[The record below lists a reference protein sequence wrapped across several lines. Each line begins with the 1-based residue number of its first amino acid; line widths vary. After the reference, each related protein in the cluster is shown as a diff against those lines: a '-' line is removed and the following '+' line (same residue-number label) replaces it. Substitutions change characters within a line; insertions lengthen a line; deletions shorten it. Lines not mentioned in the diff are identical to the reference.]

1 MKTRF
6 PNWKSLRQ
14 PIGNS
19 GYMVHLE
26 KSSVKRMLFGRL
38 FTTFCMCKYEFT
50 QQTSKML
57 ISQVF
62 GSFIPQKINVISSTS
77 YCMNVISA
85 QRKRCCEVIAPSALR
100 RHRESE
106 DNEDTGAAGNEERRQ
121 IIGENYVVYPIEK
134 YKKSSRLPK
143 NKEAASKGSG
153 QRYAQIKTLFT
164 LAFLMASSS
173 QVANSQ
179 DFIRL
184 FIEMYRSL
192 PCLWKVKS
200 PDYSNKYKK
209 KVAYEKLVNLYQ
221 ENHPSETVDEAVIKK
236 KIQALRTVFKKELNK
251 VEKSTRSGA
260 GTDEVYVPKLW
271 YYNLLE
277 FTRDQE
283 IPRVMHCSMSL
294 PQEEETVTRPDS
306 PLVDHVTE
314 EVSPTPCVIPETP
327 ATSNPTDEEA
337 EEASVSVGA
346 YTVQRRNPVSRK
358 RKATAP
364 PFPEFVDIAKN
375 ILVLQ
380 EKQAIGGFAHMVD
393 ERLRSLDVT
402 QRLQAERIIFE
413 ALNKAAVGQL
423 KDSYILVDS
432 QAMSITPW
440 PQTQEQV
447 TSTPRRVNQP
457 LHSMNF
463 GTPHWQSGP
472 FINPGRQQLN
482 DSDFSY
488 TQL

>member
-1 MKTRF
+1 
-6 PNWKSLRQ
+6 
-14 PIGNS
+14 
-19 GYMVHLE
+19 
-26 KSSVKRMLFGRL
+26 
-38 FTTFCMCKYEFT
+38 
-50 QQTSKML
+50 
-57 ISQVF
+57 
-62 GSFIPQKINVISSTS
+62 
-77 YCMNVISA
+77 
-85 QRKRCCEVIAPSALR
+85 
-100 RHRESE
+100 
-106 DNEDTGAAGNEERRQ
+106 
-121 IIGENYVVYPIEK
+121 
-134 YKKSSRLPK
+134 
-143 NKEAASKGSG
+143 
-153 QRYAQIKTLFT
+153 
-164 LAFLMASSS
+164 MASSS

-184 FIEMYRSL
+184 FIEMYRSM

-209 KVAYEKLVNLYQ
+209 KVAYEKLVHLYQ

-337 EEASVSVGA
+337 EEASVSAGA
-346 YTVQRRNPVSRK
+346 YTVQRRLPVSRK

-413 ALNKAAVGQL
+413 ALNKVAVGQL

-432 QAMSITPW
+432 QAMSINPW
-440 PQTQEQV
+440 PQTQEHV
-447 TSTPRRVNQP
+447 TSTPRRVIQP
-457 LHSMNF
+457 IQSMNF
-463 GTPHWQSGP
+463 GTPHLQSGP

-482 DSDFSY
+482 DSDFCY

>member
-1 MKTRF
+1 
-6 PNWKSLRQ
+6 
-14 PIGNS
+14 
-19 GYMVHLE
+19 
-26 KSSVKRMLFGRL
+26 
-38 FTTFCMCKYEFT
+38 
-50 QQTSKML
+50 
-57 ISQVF
+57 
-62 GSFIPQKINVISSTS
+62 
-77 YCMNVISA
+77 
-85 QRKRCCEVIAPSALR
+85 
-100 RHRESE
+100 
-106 DNEDTGAAGNEERRQ
+106 
-121 IIGENYVVYPIEK
+121 
-134 YKKSSRLPK
+134 
-143 NKEAASKGSG
+143 
-153 QRYAQIKTLFT
+153 
-164 LAFLMASSS
+164 
-173 QVANSQ
+173 
-179 DFIRL
+179 
-184 FIEMYRSL
+184 MYRSM

-209 KVAYEKLVNLYQ
+209 KVAYEKLVHLYQ
-221 ENHPSETVDEAVIKK
+221 EHHPSETVDEAVIKK

-260 GTDEVYVPKLW
+260 GTDEVYVRKLW

-314 EVSPTPCVIPETP
+314 EVSPTPCVIQETP
-327 ATSNPTDEEA
+327 ATSNATDDRMSIIA
-337 EEASVSVGA
+337 EEASVSAGA
-346 YTVQRRNPVSRK
+346 YTVQRHLPVSRK

-423 KDSYILVDS
+423 TDSYILVDAQS
-432 QAMSITPW
+432 MSLNPW
-440 PQTQEQV
+440 PQTQEHV
-447 TSTPRRVNQP
+447 TSTPRR
-457 LHSMNF
+457 M
-463 GTPHWQSGP
+463 
-472 FINPGRQQLN
+472 I
-482 DSDFSY
+482 
-488 TQL
+488 

>member
-1 MKTRF
+1 M
-6 PNWKSLRQ
+6 
-14 PIGNS
+14 
-19 GYMVHLE
+19 
-26 KSSVKRMLFGRL
+26 
-38 FTTFCMCKYEFT
+38 
-50 QQTSKML
+50 
-57 ISQVF
+57 
-62 GSFIPQKINVISSTS
+62 
-77 YCMNVISA
+77 
-85 QRKRCCEVIAPSALR
+85 
-100 RHRESE
+100 
-106 DNEDTGAAGNEERRQ
+106 
-121 IIGENYVVYPIEK
+121 
-134 YKKSSRLPK
+134 
-143 NKEAASKGSG
+143 
-153 QRYAQIKTLFT
+153 
-164 LAFLMASSS
+164 
-173 QVANSQ
+173 
-179 DFIRL
+179 
-184 FIEMYRSL
+184 

-209 KVAYEKLVNLYQ
+209 KVAYEKLVHLYQ
-221 ENHPSETVDEAVIKK
+221 EHHPSETVDEAVIKK

-314 EVSPTPCVIPETP
+314 EVSPTPCVIQETP
-327 ATSNPTDEEA
+327 ATSNATDDRMSIIA
-337 EEASVSVGA
+337 EEASVSAGA
-346 YTVQRRNPVSRK
+346 YTVQRRLPESRK

-364 PFPEFVDIAKN
+364 PFPEFVDLAKN

-423 KDSYILVDS
+423 TDSYTLVDAQS
-432 QAMSITPW
+432 MSLNPW
-440 PQTQEQV
+440 LQTQEHV
-447 TSTPRRVNQP
+447 TSTPRRMIQP
-457 LHSMNF
+457 IQSMNF
-463 GTPHWQSGP
+463 GTPHLQSAP

-482 DSDFSY
+482 NSDCFY